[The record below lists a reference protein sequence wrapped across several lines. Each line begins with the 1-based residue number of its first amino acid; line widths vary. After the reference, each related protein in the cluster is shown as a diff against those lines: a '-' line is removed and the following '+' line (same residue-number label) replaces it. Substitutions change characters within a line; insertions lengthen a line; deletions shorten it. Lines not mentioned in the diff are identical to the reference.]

1 MSQSC
6 LVTQQRA
13 LLQSFLAA
21 VSAFAVL
28 ALGAFAADPVLVP
41 APTNQESSQRSPPQ
55 VIHDVAYRDLY
66 EGEDASQDKNKVDV
80 YIPRGQKEFPVIF
93 FVHGGAW
100 YHGNKNQFGI
110 YSALALSWAR
120 HGIGTVS
127 VNYRLSPGVK
137 HPEHIKDVARAFAW
151 TRKNIHNYG
160 GRPDQIFVCGHSAGG
175 HLVSLLATD
184 EKYLRAEGLSL
195 KDIRGAMPISGVY
208 RIHDIQ
214 LNAGIPPARGANG
227 SNSAHGHSAA
237 PPFSSVFGNDME
249 IRREASPLVHV
260 KPGVPPFLVLYADHD
275 LMMLPDMAREFASV
289 LKQQKCEME
298 AVEVKQRN
306 HMSILWNITQEGDP
320 AGRAILEF
328 VAKQTQRQLRAG
340 E

>member
-1 MSQSC
+1 
-6 LVTQQRA
+6 
-13 LLQSFLAA
+13 LATLF
-21 VSAFAVL
+21 AFAVL
-28 ALGAFAADPVLVP
+28 GLGAFAADPAVVP
-41 APTNQESSQRSPPQ
+41 APNQQEPSAGSP
-55 VIHDVAYRDLY
+55 VRIVHDVAYRELY
-66 EGEDASQDKNKVDV
+66 DGEDASQDKNKLDI
-80 YIPRGQKEFPVIF
+80 YIPRGKKEFPVIF

-137 HPEHIKDVARAFAW
+137 HPEHVKDVARAFAW

-160 GRPDQIFVCGHSAGG
+160 GDPHDIFVCGHSAGG

-184 EKYLRAEGLSL
+184 ERYLHAEGLSL
-195 KDIRGAMPISGVY
+195 KDIRGAIPISGVY
-208 RIHDIQ
+208 RIHDVQ
-214 LNAGIPPARGANG
+214 LNAGIPQARAKG
-227 SNSAHGHSAA
+227 SSSASGRSVA

-249 IRREASPLVHV
+249 TRRDASPLVHV

-275 LMMLPDMAREFASV
+275 LMMLPDMAREFASA
-289 LKQQKCEME
+289 LKQQKCETE
-298 AVEVKQRN
+298 AVEVKQRS
-306 HMSILWNITQEGDP
+306 HISILWNITQEGDP

-328 VAKQTQRQLRAG
+328 VEKQAGKQSRAAP
-340 E
+340 